1 MVVRPS
7 PLRLLMVSTSY
18 PADLADWR
26 GVFMRHLAD
35 ALARRDDLRL
45 SLWAPPGETHPAIRA
60 AATAAESAW
69 LRALM
74 QAGGI
79 AHLLRSGGARRVTAP
94 LALVRKLRRVYRR
107 AAPDTDLYH
116 VNWLQNALPLPAH
129 GKPALIAVLGTDM
142 QLLRLPLMRG
152 LLRRVCRHRRVII
165 CPNASW
171 MMTPLTAAF
180 GDLAQIR
187 MVPFGIDPHWYALER
202 RFQHGD
208 AARWLVVSRLT
219 RDKIGPLF
227 EWCEPHFRNTARQL
241 HLFGPMQETLSLP
254 GWVHYHGPATPDQL
268 QNEWFPSA
276 QGLIT
281 LSRHA
286 EGRPQ
291 VMLEA
296 MAAGLPII
304 ASRLPAHEDL
314 LLHQRTGW
322 LCESPAA
329 LGPALAT
336 LEDAATNQRI
346 GAAARTWVREA
357 IGTWDDCAARYSA
370 LYRQLTGTD
379 SE

>member
-18 PADLADWR
+18 PANLSDWR
-26 GVFMRHLAD
+26 GVFMHHLAD

-45 SLWAPPGETHPAIRA
+45 SLWAPPGETHSAIRA
-60 AATAAESAW
+60 TATAAESAW
-69 LRALM
+69 LGALM

-79 AHLLRSGGARRVTAP
+79 AHLLRTGGVRRVTAP

-116 VNWLQNALPLPAH
+116 VNWLQNALPLPAN
-129 GKPALIAVLGTDM
+129 GKPVLITVLGTDM
-142 QLLRLPLMRG
+142 QLLRLPLMRV
-152 LLRRVCRHRRVII
+152 LLRRVCRQRRAII
-165 CPNASW
+165 CPNADW
-171 MMTPLTAAF
+171 MTAPLASAF

-187 MVPFGIDPHWYALER
+187 MIPFGIDPHWYALER
-202 RFQHGD
+202 RFRHGD

-227 EWCEPHFRNTARQL
+227 EWCELHFRNTARQL

-254 GWVHYHGPATPDQL
+254 DWVHYHGPATPDQL
-268 QNEWFPSA
+268 LNEWFPSA

-314 LLHQRTGW
+314 LQHQQTGW
-322 LCESPAA
+322 LCESPAG
-329 LGPALAT
+329 LGSALAT
-336 LEDAATNQRI
+336 LEDATTNQRI

-357 IGTWDDCAARYSA
+357 VGTWDDCAARYSA
-370 LYRQLTGTD
+370 LYRQLTGTG

>member
-1 MVVRPS
+1 
-7 PLRLLMVSTSY
+7 MVSTSY
-18 PADLADWR
+18 PANLADWR

-45 SLWAPPGETHPAIRA
+45 SLWAPPGETHPAIQS
-60 AATAAESAW
+60 AATPTESAW
-69 LRALM
+69 LGVLM

-79 AHLLRSGGARRVTAP
+79 AHLLRSGGMRRVTAP

-107 AAPDTDLYH
+107 AALDTDLYH

-129 GKPALIAVLGTDM
+129 GKPALITVLGTDM
-142 QLLRLPLMRG
+142 QLLRLPLMRW
-152 LLRRVCRHRRVII
+152 LLRRVCRHRQVTI
-165 CPNASW
+165 CPNADW
-171 MMTPLTAAF
+171 MTAPLAAAF

-187 MVPFGIDPHWYALER
+187 MIPFGIDPHWYALER
-202 RFQHGD
+202 RFRQSD

-241 HLFGPMQETLSLP
+241 HLFGPMQETLRVP
-254 GWVHYHGPATPDQL
+254 DWVHYHGPATPDQL
-268 QNEWFPSA
+268 RSDWFPQA
-276 QGLIT
+276 HGLIT

-296 MAAGLPII
+296 MASGLPII

-314 LLHQRTGW
+314 LQHERTGW
-322 LCESPAA
+322 LCDDPTG
-329 LGPALAT
+329 LRPALAT
-336 LEDAATNQRI
+336 LEDRTTNERI
-346 GAAARTWVREA
+346 GAAARAWVLDA
-357 IGTWDDCAARYSA
+357 VGTWDDCAARYSA
-370 LYRQLTGTD
+370 LYRQLTGAD